1 MINVCDKHFT
11 ENDGNLVRDYFIK
24 IAMKNPIIELIQDPS
39 LLPFEMKQTN
49 FTPGKGNALQIC
61 ISVLFDIRNYDKIVP
76 NFIEDPKGYAFGIT
90 QFLNTINYEMK
101 KINLNKNTFDK
112 DEIASI
118 CQLPL
123 LCMLRGKSPRGDHGH
138 VIVAEIQSDLTFK
151 PVFDPHPDN
160 RMLDVNEHYG
170 WMMVFYK
177 TRN

>member
-11 ENDGNLVRDYFIK
+11 EKDGNLVRDYFIK

-112 DEIASI
+112 DEIASV

-138 VIVAEIQSDLTFK
+138 VIVAEIQSDLTC
-151 PVFDPHPDN
+151 
-160 RMLDVNEHYG
+160 
-170 WMMVFYK
+170 
-177 TRN
+177 T

>member
-1 MINVCDKHFT
+1 MEYVVSDMNTWSTHLIKYVRAKWMIYNKDATDDDDNSFEKGWDELMIKYFGILKESELYNAMINVCDKHFT
-11 ENDGNLVRDYFIK
+11 EKDGNLVRDYFIK

-101 KINLNKNTFDK
+101 KISL
-112 DEIASI
+112 I
-118 CQLPL
+118 
-123 LCMLRGKSPRGDHGH
+123 
-138 VIVAEIQSDLTFK
+138 
-151 PVFDPHPDN
+151 
-160 RMLDVNEHYG
+160 
-170 WMMVFYK
+170 
-177 TRN
+177 